1 MAKIIFQEFIKQNKT
16 KLYLDVKKDN
26 IRAINF
32 YKKNKFIELQNKFFG
47 KTKIPGIIMV
57 RN

>member
-1 MAKIIFQEFIKQNKT
+1 MAKIIFQEFVKQNKT

-32 YKKNKFIELQNKFFG
+32 YKKNKFIKLKNKFFG